1 MRSLPLSRV
10 LASTPL
16 APIRGSVKSP
26 GGGVA
31 LTRSLLSVNRLRG
44 HLPSDEARGLKR
56 EARNKS
62 KATRTRE
69 ACTVDIAITRHYPPH
84 AAGPSR
90 RRRVPPACEL
100 HFPETSMAT
109 SPSPVKRLTTYWKIE
124 AGNAVF
130 IPALAVYLV
139 LKSGGR
145 ISTAL
150 VLSGLACSFLL
161 VIGTIVLRMMLRKA
175 RGEADAIADRIPLL
189 ARMRWP
195 AIALCVA
202 AAVANG
208 TEWLRGGLELSAQC
222 LAPAVLLLLAVL
234 EYVNYYHFQLQH
246 FDHAPDW
253 QRLIAGR
260 GFRRS
265 HLAREIERWKRETR
279 PDA

>member
-1 MRSLPLSRV
+1 
-10 LASTPL
+10 
-16 APIRGSVKSP
+16 
-26 GGGVA
+26 
-31 LTRSLLSVNRLRG
+31 
-44 HLPSDEARGLKR
+44 
-56 EARNKS
+56 
-62 KATRTRE
+62 
-69 ACTVDIAITRHYPPH
+69 
-84 AAGPSR
+84 
-90 RRRVPPACEL
+90 
-100 HFPETSMAT
+100 MAT

-208 TEWLRGGLELSAQC
+208 AEWLSGSLELSAQC
-222 LAPAVLLLLAVL
+222 VAPALLLLLAVL
-234 EYVNYYHFQLQH
+234 EYVNCYHVQLQH

-279 PDA
+279 TDA

>member
-1 MRSLPLSRV
+1 MD
-10 LASTPL
+10 
-16 APIRGSVKSP
+16 
-26 GGGVA
+26 
-31 LTRSLLSVNRLRG
+31 N
-44 HLPSDEARGLKR
+44 
-56 EARNKS
+56 
-62 KATRTRE
+62 
-69 ACTVDIAITRHYPPH
+69 
-84 AAGPSR
+84 
-90 RRRVPPACEL
+90 
-100 HFPETSMAT
+100 
-109 SPSPVKRLTTYWKIE
+109 SPSPVRRLTTYWKIE
-124 AGNAVF
+124 AGNALF

-175 RGEADAIADRIPLL
+175 RGQANAIADRIPLL
-189 ARMRWP
+189 VRMRWP

-208 TEWLRGGLELSAQC
+208 TEWLSSGLELSAQC

-253 QRLIAGR
+253 QRLVSGR

-265 HLAREIERWKRETR
+265 HLAREIDRWKREQR
-279 PDA
+279 LDASGPLGLDFNVTNDNNNEWMPEGYPPTTSQHDGPAR

>member
-1 MRSLPLSRV
+1 
-10 LASTPL
+10 
-16 APIRGSVKSP
+16 
-26 GGGVA
+26 
-31 LTRSLLSVNRLRG
+31 
-44 HLPSDEARGLKR
+44 
-56 EARNKS
+56 
-62 KATRTRE
+62 
-69 ACTVDIAITRHYPPH
+69 
-84 AAGPSR
+84 
-90 RRRVPPACEL
+90 
-100 HFPETSMAT
+100 MAN
-109 SPSPVKRLTTYWKIE
+109 SPSPVRRLTTYWKIE

-175 RGEADAIADRIPLL
+175 RGEANAISDRIPLL
-189 ARMRWP
+189 VRMRWP
-195 AIALCVA
+195 GIALCVA

-208 TEWLRGGLELSAQC
+208 TEWLSSGLELSAQS

-253 QRLIAGR
+253 QRLVSGR
-260 GFRRS
+260 GFRPS
-265 HLAREIERWKRETR
+265 HLAREIERWKREQR
-279 PDA
+279 RDA